1 MIQQKAWLIWPS
13 NMLTWLLTPLNYS
26 ESWKICDANQ
36 EICLQ
41 NKRLPLQPTCFKTCN
56 FCKGKMFFDLCL
68 HFLQFHIRSEI
79 LKRKAAAGRIF
90 GVAPCLWLPAT
101 SSNHLQPVGEY
112 SFLPF
117 DCRWLSRPYDWSPT
131 KQSLLME
138 MSLLA
143 QINPTCWQSKHKD

>member
-26 ESWKICDANQ
+26 ESWKNVMLIRKFA
-36 EICLQ
+36 
-41 NKRLPLQPTCFKTCN
+41 FKIKGCHCSQHVSKHAT
-56 FCKGKMFFDLCL
+56 FAKGKMFFDLCL
-68 HFLQFHIRSEI
+68 HFLQFHTRSEI

-90 GVAPCLWLPAT
+90 GVALCLWLPAT

-138 MSLLA
+138 ISLLA